1 MWCSFAWVAKNTNIQ
16 YAGNSMNS
24 DNSIAWDY
32 VPLFRPAD
40 VALAVVGEPKTDDP
54 AALLRAAPVLERLR
68 DDYEATRRWY
78 ASAPDDGKQ
87 PAITLVH
94 SAAMREAQTRVAPEL
109 KAIGAQ
115 ALRFWAWLRTPMA
128 DFERQVF
135 ERQEL
140 AAWVAAT
147 GGQSAYQFDKPTAAT
162 APIEYRTG
170 EARWSPIAK
179 AMALEIIE
187 RDRQFERFPNHMEI
201 AYEIEEKFA
210 KLGLIGIEGKP
221 ITAAYIKRHALR
233 GIDSRKQ

>member
-1 MWCSFAWVAKNTNIQ
+1 MDANNL
-16 YAGNSMNS
+16 
-24 DNSIAWDY
+24 IAWDY

-54 AALLRAAPVLERLR
+54 AALLKAAPVLERLR

-78 ASAPDDGKQ
+78 ASAPDDGQQ
-87 PAITLVH
+87 PTITLVH

-115 ALRFWAWLRTPMA
+115 ALRFWAWLRTPLA

-135 ERQEL
+135 ERPEL

-147 GGQSAYQFDKPTAAT
+147 GGQSAYQFKPTPST
-162 APIEYRTG
+162 RWSEYRTS

-187 RDRQFERFPNHMEI
+187 RDRQFERFPIQMEI

-233 GIDSRKQ
+233 GINSRKSQT